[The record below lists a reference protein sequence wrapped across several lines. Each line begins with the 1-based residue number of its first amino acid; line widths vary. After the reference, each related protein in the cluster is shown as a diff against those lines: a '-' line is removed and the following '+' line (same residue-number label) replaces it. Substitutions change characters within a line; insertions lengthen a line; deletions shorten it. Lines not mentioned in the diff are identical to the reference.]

1 MLIEFR
7 FKNYRSFRDEAVLS
21 MAATGLGSFK
31 KSLIPWSSTTKLLPA
46 IAIYG
51 KNGGGK
57 SNVIRAFWL
66 AVQFIRNAQRT
77 QHESSTI
84 PVNPFA

>member
-1 MLIEFR
+1 MLDSNVVTI
-7 FKNYRSFRDEAVLS
+7 
-21 MAATGLGSFK
+21 
-31 KSLIPWSSTTKLLPA
+31 KLLPA
-46 IAIYG
+46 AAIYG

-77 QHESSTI
+77 QHERAD
-84 PVNPFA
+84 VYKRQC